1 MDVVLLIIIGIVALC
16 FVRFMLA
23 EIDKF
28 LGSPKPQ
35 EPGAP
40 KAKVNAQS
48 DPPANPISPP
58 DYPPAKPKPPL
69 TKSRAAGR
77 AKSETQYTVTE
88 LLRRIQILQSAN
100 AGWDLIFEH
109 LVPNNDA
116 ETKRLLN
123 LLRGPHM
130 FIPHVGLNVL
140 EEECRTIAAH
150 SPRAEWITA
159 FRAAEKTME
168 RLR

>member
-1 MDVVLLIIIGIVALC
+1 MEAYLLIFGVPLALYIIGSL
-16 FVRFMLA
+16 FTWRL
-23 EIDKF
+23 DKF
-28 LGSPKPQ
+28 LGSPKTQKPEAPQ
-35 EPGAP
+35 AVVAAP
-40 KAKVNAQS
+40 VSLA
-48 DPPANPISPP
+48 
-58 DYPPAKPKPPL
+58 
-69 TKSRAAGR
+69 KSRAPGR
-77 AKSETQYTVTE
+77 AKAESQYTVTE

-100 AGWDLIFEH
+100 AGWEMIFEQ